1 MADPRG
7 SLGRFSNL
15 IAPKLISGMRP
26 SIGSAPITASMQDRL
41 ERIRKE
47 FADIDANGDKMLTF
61 DEIYSFL
68 CRKTGR
74 DFDKRLCQ
82 KLFDKMDKDRDSFV
96 SADEFIL
103 SYIDA
108 EKVYQSRIE
117 ELQKQIQDSIEQM
130 EDSRI
135 KMQSAANTEEPNSYG
150 IMKGSVLTVNVV
162 KAQNLLPMDIGGK
175 SDPYVIL
182 SCENQQIET
191 RYISNDLNPVWEETF
206 TFQIQKGTEDLS
218 VIVMDHDTLGRH
230 DFEGQVLIPLQ
241 SIADQ
246 MKHDQF
252 FDLHGKNPNEPWQ
265 GRIHLTLQ
273 WIWSKVRYWETLV
286 NQWKENIEFDRQD
299 LRTIQEL
306 LDKLKEPFA
315 IVEQDVD
322 SVVVQRSRRP
332 GAAMAEYGGAM
343 TSGITSY
350 VETHLVSPFEWGKS
364 AQLIFGVFVT
374 LTLIS
379 MFLRPD
385 FVNLSLGVLISMFM
399 FTKQM
404 TADIGKG
411 LATAVAISELY
422 DLIWFSIYLSVS
434 ATQHWAS
441 SDADAV
447 ESAVENVVV
456 LASVANFILKVP
468 VAAALWKLAL
478 EIHQPR
484 S

>member
-1 MADPRG
+1 
-7 SLGRFSNL
+7 
-15 IAPKLISGMRP
+15 MRP
-26 SIGSAPITASMQDRL
+26 SIGSAPITASIQDRL

-82 KLFDKMDKDRDSFV
+82 KLFDKMDKDRDSVV
-96 SADEFIL
+96 STDEFIL
-103 SYIDA
+103 SYVDA
-108 EKVYQSRIE
+108 EKVYQTRIE
-117 ELQKQIQDSIEQM
+117 ELQKQIQDSIVQM
-130 EDSRI
+130 EDSRR
-135 KMQSAANTEEPNSYG
+135 KMESAALTEVKNAYN
-150 IMKGSVLTVNVV
+150 IMKGSVLTVSVV

-182 SCENQQIET
+182 NCESQQIET

-206 TFQIQKGTEDLS
+206 TFQIEKGTDDLS
-218 VIVMDHDTLGRH
+218 VTVMDHDTLGRH
-230 DFEGQVLIPLQ
+230 DFEGQVFIPLQ
-241 SIADQ
+241 SIKDQ

-252 FDLHGKNPNEPWQ
+252 FDLHGKNPIEPWQ

-273 WIWSKVRYWETLV
+273 WIWSKESYWETLV
-286 NQWKENIEFDRQD
+286 NQWRENIEFDRQD
-299 LRTIQEL
+299 LRTIQDL

-315 IVEQDVD
+315 VIQQDID
-322 SVVVQRSRRP
+322 SVVVQRTRRSA
-332 GAAMAEYGGAM
+332 GAMAEYGGAM

-350 VETHLVSPFEWGKS
+350 VESHLVSPFEWGKS
-364 AQLIFGVFVT
+364 AQLIFGVFVA

-385 FVNLSLGVLISMFM
+385 FVNLTLGVLISMFM
-399 FTKQM
+399 FNKRM

-411 LATAVAISELY
+411 LAAAVAISELY
-422 DLIWFSIYLSVS
+422 DLIWFSIYLSVRP
-434 ATQHWAS
+434 TQHWAS
-441 SDADAV
+441 TDADSV

-456 LASVANFILKVP
+456 LASVASFILKVP
-468 VAAALWKLAL
+468 VAAALWKLVL
-478 EIHQPR
+478 EIQQPR